1 MSTLDMTQP
10 VWRVV
15 GHLPPP
21 DGRRMTVFV
30 NAPLSG
36 SEEARVKG
44 LAEGLHTIEKVDYI
58 SPERIAE
65 WEKLVPIRGK

>member
-1 MSTLDMTQP
+1 MSTIDMTQP
-10 VWRVV
+10 IWRVI
-15 GHLPPP
+15 GHIAPP
-21 DGRRMTVFV
+21 DGRQMIVFV

-36 SEEARVKG
+36 SEEARDKA

-65 WEKLVPIRGK
+65 WERICPIRR